1 MLLFWIASSPFLFLS
16 SLSLS
21 LLSLS
26 LSLSQP
32 CAGHGWFGLIIG
44 LIGIG
49 AGMAFIDAPVA
60 ALLADIMDV
69 RGHRDSFGSVYAIQD
84 TAISVGFA
92 AGPLLGASLQHAL
105 EMHTGVPSPG
115 QEDVDDGGIGFR
127 EMSMVFGLLCLLYA
141 PFVCCLRK
149 LDGENTEQHP
159 QDYNVRRNLSIN
171 GGRSSRGGGSSHGR
185 SFQYDDDFVGESG
198 SGGGSGGGGGGG
210 LLMTSGG
217 SQGGGGGSRSVSRDI
232 ASPVTPRSKTTTLPN
247 AAFSYGEPMGG
258 GGR

>member
-1 MLLFWIASSPFLFLS
+1 
-16 SLSLS
+16 
-21 LLSLS
+21 
-26 LSLSQP
+26 
-32 CAGHGWFGLIIG
+32 
-44 LIGIG
+44 
-49 AGMAFIDAPVA
+49 MAFIDAPVA